1 MMLGV
6 MDFHRARVNVGFEGV
21 RCIRQCGKR
30 VGHGVGSFVLETAV
44 IADRSEFAGQ
54 NVAPAAA
61 SFVVAFEKL

>member
-1 MMLGV
+1 
-6 MDFHRARVNVGFEGV
+6 
-21 RCIRQCGKR
+21 
-30 VGHGVGSFVLETAV
+30 VGSFVLETAV